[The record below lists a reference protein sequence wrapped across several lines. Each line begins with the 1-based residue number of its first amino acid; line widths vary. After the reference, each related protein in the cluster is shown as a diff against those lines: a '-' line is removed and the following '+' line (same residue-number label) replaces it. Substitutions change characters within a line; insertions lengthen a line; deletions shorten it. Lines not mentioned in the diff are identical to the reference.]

1 MSTAAYVLLNSMC
14 VLNTVCHVWVAV
26 FRWLVYWLA
35 FDCRGSLQL
44 YCDATH
50 GQRQRR
56 HPSADWR
63 AGWCSVV
70 IDAVRSS
77 SEFAMATAHVA
88 VAAPM
93 RVLGIVAFVAK
104 SATRWTRRADP
115 VTFSRQVSSTVAYSV
130 PYLHLWP
137 EDDAPPLS
145 WRVLCRLLRSFFFA

>member
-35 FDCRGSLQL
+35 FDCLGSLQRS
-44 YCDATH
+44 CDATP
-50 GQRQRR
+50 GQRRRR
-56 HPSADWR
+56 HLSADWQ

-70 IDAVRSS
+70 VDAARTC

-88 VAAPM
+88 L

-115 VTFSRQVSSTVAYSV
+115 VTFSRQVSSNVAYSV